1 MHWHDFYCVFF
12 LLFKVYVNNKAAID
26 PILEKIKVQLD
37 EVQSKVG
44 GFMPKKAEVKK
55 EE

>member
-1 MHWHDFYCVFF
+1 MCWYLLCIF
-12 LLFKVYVNNKAAID
+12 LFKVYVNNKAAID